1 MKTHRIIIPLV
12 KLCVLAT
19 ENTMRRRHM
28 LESYRG
34 GHVKL
39 GHYLRKN

>member
-1 MKTHRIIIPLV
+1 MKTHRIIIPFFLLYV
-12 KLCVLAT
+12 SAT